1 MSVAGVSLYC
11 CDELFTELSVV
22 IDIKQSAKAD
32 FSLSKVSDNSRGGSS
47 PIKWESTCNCLW
59 RVDQAPRSWEFVKNA
74 QFYDISRKL
83 K

>member
-1 MSVAGVSLYC
+1 M
-11 CDELFTELSVV
+11 

-32 FSLSKVSDNSRGGSS
+32 FSLSKVSDNGRGGSS
-47 PIKWESTCNCLW
+47 SIKWESTCDCLW
-59 RVDQAPRSWEFVKNA
+59 RVDQALRSWKLVKNA